1 MVIAVVAA
9 VVVLA
14 VAGVLGYEFF
24 LSGNS
29 DEDQIRA
36 LVQNVTTAQNNADGP
51 GLLKLDCAY
60 SQARNPAT
68 SQMLRNDLND
78 QGSVA
83 TSVADVRVSGDHAT
97 ASVTTTRSK
106 YPDEHATETWSF
118 VKEKGSWKW
127 CGRQN

>member
-1 MVIAVVAA
+1 MVIAAIVA

-14 VAGVLGYEFF
+14 VAGVLGYKFF

-68 SQMLRNDLND
+68 SQMLRDELND

-83 TSVADVRVSGDHAT
+83 T
-97 ASVTTTRSK
+97 
-106 YPDEHATETWSF
+106 
-118 VKEKGSWKW
+118 
-127 CGRQN
+127 